1 MIRHLIPIIA
11 TLLIISCT
19 SVNVEKTL
27 LDVESYIKERP
38 DSALSILDSID
49 RNLLNTRKLRSHH
62 ALLHATALDKNYID
76 VSDDSLALT
85 ALEWF
90 DKHGDDKYKA
100 RSLYYLGLSHYYSKD
115 YNRAILELTKA
126 EKIAETSDS
135 LYWGLIKSLQ
145 GSTYIRT
152 YNSNEE
158 LKCIQKAY
166 EIYSGLSEEYYMDI
180 SKYRLGRIYLNKGQY
195 DKAERIFEELLEREK
210 VSDYVLGNTLCSYA
224 YMKVI
229 KQEDNARDILCM
241 YEDAISRFGNKY
253 MTIKDWWGYASLLD
267 KVGRKEEVD
276 NLIKQL
282 EKIDSTSTKH
292 YWKYF
297 IAKNKGESDV
307 ALKYLEESC
316 EADNKVIADVLSQSL
331 AISQRDFY
339 EAKSDISEY
348 KIKIRTLVLMI
359 SVISFLLT
367 IVILSIVIS
376 SKSRKYKED
385 KERYIQYAEE
395 ITRQFNELKNDDIPS
410 LKKRYLELYKSKFEN
425 LRVLC
430 DNYLQF
436 QGRDNAEKS
445 MYSKVVSMINDIRT
459 DMQDCSK
466 FEDMLNADLNGIM
479 TAIRNEIKMKE
490 IDYIIFSYLII
501 GFDATT
507 ISRLIDTTVNTV
519 YIRKSRIKR
528 HIEESISPHKNEFL
542 AILS

>member
-1 MIRHLIPIIA
+1 
-11 TLLIISCT
+11 
-19 SVNVEKTL
+19 
-27 LDVESYIKERP
+27 
-38 DSALSILDSID
+38 
-49 RNLLNTRKLRSHH
+49 
-62 ALLHATALDKNYID
+62 
-76 VSDDSLALT
+76 
-85 ALEWF
+85 
-90 DKHGDDKYKA
+90 
-100 RSLYYLGLSHYYSKD
+100 
-115 YNRAILELTKA
+115 
-126 EKIAETSDS
+126 
-135 LYWGLIKSLQ
+135 
-145 GSTYIRT
+145 
-152 YNSNEE
+152 
-158 LKCIQKAY
+158 
-166 EIYSGLSEEYYMDI
+166 
-180 SKYRLGRIYLNKGQY
+180 
-195 DKAERIFEELLEREK
+195 
-210 VSDYVLGNTLCSYA
+210 
-224 YMKVI
+224 
-229 KQEDNARDILCM
+229 
-241 YEDAISRFGNKY
+241 
-253 MTIKDWWGYASLLD
+253 
-267 KVGRKEEVD
+267 
-276 NLIKQL
+276 
-282 EKIDSTSTKH
+282 
-292 YWKYF
+292 
-297 IAKNKGESDV
+297 
-307 ALKYLEESC
+307 
-316 EADNKVIADVLSQSL
+316 
-331 AISQRDFY
+331 
-339 EAKSDISEY
+339 
-348 KIKIRTLVLMI
+348 MI
-359 SVISFLLT
+359 SVISFLFT

>member
-1 MIRHLIPIIA
+1 MRRYLILLT
-11 TLLIISCT
+11 TLFIISCT
-19 SVNVEKTL
+19 SRNVEKTL
-27 LDVESYIKERP
+27 LDIESYIKERP
-38 DSALSILDSID
+38 DSALATLDSID
-49 RNLLNTRKLRSHH
+49 RDILITRKLRSHH
-62 ALLHATALDKNYID
+62 ALLYATALDKNYVNI
-76 VSDDSLALT
+76 SDDSLALT

-90 DKHGDDKYKA
+90 EKHGDKKYKA

-115 YNRAILELTKA
+115 YNRAIIELTKA

-152 YNSNEE
+152 YNSKEE

-166 EIYSGLSEEYYMDI
+166 EIYSGLSEDNYMDI
-180 SKYRLGRIYLNKGQY
+180 SKYRLGRIYMNKGQY
-195 DKAERIFEELLEREK
+195 DKAEIIFEELLEREK
-210 VSDYVLGNTLCSYA
+210 VSDYVIGNTLCSYA

-316 EADNKVIADVLSQSL
+316 EADNKVITDVLSQSL

-348 KIKIRTLVLMI
+348 KIKIRTLLLII
-359 SVISFLLT
+359 SVIISL
-367 IVILSIVIS
+367 IIIIILSIIIS
-376 SKSRKYKED
+376 YKLRKYKEE
-385 KERYIQYAEE
+385 KEKYIQYIEE
-395 ITRQFNELKNDDIPS
+395 ITRQFNELTKDDIPS
-410 LKKRYLELYKSKFEN
+410 LKRKYLELYKSKFEN

-430 DNYLQF
+430 DNYFQF

-445 MYSKVVSMINDIRT
+445 MYSKVVSMVNEIKT
-459 DMQDCSK
+459 DMQDRSK
-466 FEDMLNADLNGIM
+466 LEEMLDSDLNGIM
-479 TAIRNEIKMKE
+479 TAIRSEIKMKE
-490 IDYIIFSYLII
+490 IDYIIFSYLTI

-528 HIEESISPHKNEFL
+528 HIEESSAPNKNEFI

>member
-19 SVNVEKTL
+19 TVNVEKTL

-76 VSDDSLALT
+76 VSDASLALT

-90 DKHGDDKYKA
+90 DKHGDAKYKA

-210 VSDYVLGNTLCSYA
+210 VSDYVLGNPLCSNA

-229 KQEDNARDILCM
+229 TQEDNASDIL
-241 YEDAISRFGNKY
+241 
-253 MTIKDWWGYASLLD
+253 
-267 KVGRKEEVD
+267 
-276 NLIKQL
+276 
-282 EKIDSTSTKH
+282 
-292 YWKYF
+292 
-297 IAKNKGESDV
+297 
-307 ALKYLEESC
+307 
-316 EADNKVIADVLSQSL
+316 
-331 AISQRDFY
+331 
-339 EAKSDISEY
+339 
-348 KIKIRTLVLMI
+348 
-359 SVISFLLT
+359 
-367 IVILSIVIS
+367 
-376 SKSRKYKED
+376 
-385 KERYIQYAEE
+385 
-395 ITRQFNELKNDDIPS
+395 
-410 LKKRYLELYKSKFEN
+410 
-425 LRVLC
+425 
-430 DNYLQF
+430 
-436 QGRDNAEKS
+436 
-445 MYSKVVSMINDIRT
+445 
-459 DMQDCSK
+459 
-466 FEDMLNADLNGIM
+466 
-479 TAIRNEIKMKE
+479 
-490 IDYIIFSYLII
+490 
-501 GFDATT
+501 
-507 ISRLIDTTVNTV
+507 
-519 YIRKSRIKR
+519 
-528 HIEESISPHKNEFL
+528 
-542 AILS
+542 